1 MSTEEE
7 VAIEMEDNREMIN
20 NCNTREEEK
29 IVVDVAMEELQPL
42 KARK

>member
-7 VAIEMEDNREMIN
+7 VAIEVEDNREMIN
-20 NCNTREEEK
+20 ICREEEK